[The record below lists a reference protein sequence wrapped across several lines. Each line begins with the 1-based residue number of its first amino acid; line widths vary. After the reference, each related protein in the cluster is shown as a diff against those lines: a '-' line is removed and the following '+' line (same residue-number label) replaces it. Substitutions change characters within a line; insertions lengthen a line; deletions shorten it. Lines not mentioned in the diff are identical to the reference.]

1 MFSIRVALTI
11 AAFAMAA
18 HVPELKFGPTYEAA
32 EADPR
37 LGALRTLDGHF
48 PFTPSASKEA
58 WQARATALRRQVR
71 VSLGLWPWPT
81 RTPLNAVVHGAVAR
95 EGYTVERVFFESVP
109 GHFVTGSLYRPTG
122 GRQAARGALA
132 PRPLARRTLPG
143 HRRGRAAQAT
153 GLGRR
158 AIRQRGAAHPA
169 GARRAAGAHGRGRL
183 PVRHGRVRRQRAD
196 PAGHRAQPTRADASG
211 FRRRAVLQR
220 GRRTPPSID
229 SRPPDVERRP
239 RAGFPGGPA
248 RCRSGAH
255 RGHRRQRRRHADVP
269 SWRDRRSARGG
280 LSGRHGLGAHAGRVH
295 MRERGLPARGHR
307 QRGAG
312 GAVCAQAAGHDR
324 SRRLDRDD
332 ADRRVSGVAE
342 TLRPVWRSRQG
353 AVLSVPPVRPQ
364 LQPREPR
371 GDVRLAQPPPGPRRR
386 RARPRARLRA
396 AHARRGDGL
405 DAGASRAHWRRG
417 ARARGDRVV
426 DGGHRPTTSTDA
438 AA

>member
-11 AAFAMAA
+11 VALAMVARVPELKLGAA
-18 HVPELKFGPTYEAA
+18 HDLPELKFGPTDDAA
-32 EADPR
+32 ETDPR

-48 PFTPSASKEA
+48 PFAPSASKEA

-71 VSLGLWPWPT
+71 VALGLWPWPT

-122 GRQAARGALA
+122 GVRQAARGALA
-132 PRPLARRTLPG
+132 TRPLARRTLPG

-169 GARRAAGAHGRGRL
+169 GASRAAGADGRGRL

-196 PAGHRAQPTRADASG
+196 PAGHRAQPTRADTPG

-255 RGHRRQRRRHADVP
+255 CGHRRQRWRHADVP

-280 LSGRHGLGAHAGRVH
+280 LSRRHGLGAHAGRVH

-332 ADRRVSGVAE
+332 ADRRVS
-342 TLRPVWRSRQG
+342 RSCRN
-353 AVLSVPPVRPQ
+353 
-364 LQPREPR
+364 
-371 GDVRLAQPPPGPRRR
+371 
-386 RARPRARLRA
+386 
-396 AHARRGDGL
+396 
-405 DAGASRAHWRRG
+405 
-417 ARARGDRVV
+417 
-426 DGGHRPTTSTDA
+426 TSTCLA
-438 AA
+438 LATRCSSSRSSSSGTTTTT